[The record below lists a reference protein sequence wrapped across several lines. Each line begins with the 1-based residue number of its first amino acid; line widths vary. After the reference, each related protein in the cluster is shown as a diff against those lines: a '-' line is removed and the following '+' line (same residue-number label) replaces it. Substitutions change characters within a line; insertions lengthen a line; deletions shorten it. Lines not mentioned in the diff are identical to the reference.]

1 MSERQTRALR
11 CESRSFHQPNG
22 DLDIK
27 VTASIRGERISPSS
41 HSIAQLPPGAVIVLT
56 VGGS

>member
-27 VTASIRGERISPSS
+27 VTASIRGERISPRRIRWRVS
-41 HSIAQLPPGAVIVLT
+41 A
-56 VGGS
+56 